1 MSAPPY
7 LSIVVASRN
16 DEHGGN
22 LMGRTQT
29 FVNALLDQCREHS
42 VEIELIF
49 VEWNPPPDRPRL
61 AEALRWSD
69 GPCEIRIIE
78 FPEALHRRY
87 RHADIL
93 PLYQMIGK
101 NVGIRRARG
110 EFILATNIDIL
121 FSNELIQFVAARK
134 FQKGLMYRI
143 DRNDVD
149 SNVSVEEPVAER
161 LAYCEAHRIRLNTR
175 LGAFAVNA
183 EVVKEVLTEPQFRDG
198 WFDEERDNG
207 QSFRWAGNRAEILL
221 PEGTAGALVLDIEP
235 GPGVRWGPFDLE
247 IEGAGKA
254 RIKRRSIVKIP
265 VTGDRMVL
273 CVDGGRY
280 TIANDRR
287 ALNFRM
293 FSCGIDEAFVG
304 TMAAEPKEGFLP
316 GLHRRLRGPRLIAR
330 VNEDPVPEPLPAPP
344 PLLHTIA
351 SGDFMLMAREHWMD
365 LRGYAEFDMYS
376 MNLDSLLCWSA
387 HHAGVR
393 EEVLEDPLRIYHI
406 EHGIGSG
413 WTPEGERQLF
423 ARLDKI
429 GLPWIDYPKILDLV
443 EDARKSGGSMVFNG
457 EDWGHASENLPE
469 IEPVPVHRK

>member
-1 MSAPPY
+1 MSAAPY

-16 DEHGGN
+16 DDHGGN
-22 LMGRTQT
+22 LLGRTQT
-29 FVNALLDQCREHS
+29 FVNALLDQCREQS
-42 VEIELIF
+42 VEMELIL

-61 AEALRWSD
+61 AEALRWSQS
-69 GPCEIRIIE
+69 PCEIRIIE

-121 FSNELIQFVAARK
+121 FSNELIQFVAARRFK
-134 FQKGLMYRI
+134 KGVMYRI
-143 DRNDVD
+143 DRHDVD
-149 SNVSVEEPVAER
+149 SNVPVEAPVADR
-161 LAYCEAHRIRLNTR
+161 LAFCEAHRIRMNTR
-175 LGAFAVNA
+175 EGTFALNP
-183 EVVKEVLTEPQFRDG
+183 EVPKEVLTEPQFGDG
-198 WFDEERDNG
+198 WFDEEFDN
-207 QSFRWAGNRAEILL
+207 QRSFRWAANQAEILL
-221 PEGTAGALVLDIEP
+221 PEGSRGALVLDIEP
-235 GPGVRWGPFDLE
+235 GPGVRWRPFDLE
-247 IEGAGKA
+247 IEGAGNV

-265 VTGDRMVL
+265 VTSDRLVL
-273 CVDGGRY
+273 RVDGGRY
-280 TIANDRR
+280 AIENDSR

-293 FSCGIDEAFVG
+293 FSCEVDSAFVG
-304 TMAAEPKEGFLP
+304 AMAVEPKEGFLAA
-316 GLHRRLRGPRLIAR
+316 LDRRVRASRLIAR
-330 VNEDPVPEPLPAPP
+330 IDENPVPTPP
-344 PLLHTIA
+344 VPLLHTIA

-376 MNLDSLLCWSA
+376 MNLDSLLCWAA

-429 GLPWIDYPKILDLV
+429 GLPWIDYPKILEMV
-443 EDARKSGGSMVFNG
+443 EDTRKSGGPMVFNG
-457 EDWGHASENLPE
+457 EDWGHAAEHLPE
-469 IEPVPVHRK
+469 QEPVPVHRK